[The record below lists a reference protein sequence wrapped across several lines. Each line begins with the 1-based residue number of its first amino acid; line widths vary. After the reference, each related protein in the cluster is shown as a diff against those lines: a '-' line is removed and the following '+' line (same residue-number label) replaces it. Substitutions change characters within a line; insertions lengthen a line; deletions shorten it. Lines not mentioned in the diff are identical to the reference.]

1 LFDKSVGGTTYAT
14 FNEATRVQ
22 MPGMVHL
29 TRLGYRYFGRM
40 HEDIPVIISS
50 RIDDGVITKDNLLC
64 KNTVA
69 ANTLPPQKAAILLRL
84 ALTGETSQE
93 QLEALFEQY

>member
-1 LFDKSVGGTTYAT
+1 MSNIDEKWLWGIHTYIADSKVLF
-14 FNEATRVQ
+14 
-22 MPGMVHL
+22 
-29 TRLGYRYFGRM
+29 
-40 HEDIPVIISS
+40 
-50 RIDDGVITKDNLLC
+50 LC